1 MPPNLLSTELKPLPE
16 DVQTVGNHI
25 YGKMTSL
32 ELNYQQYFGSILKSF
47 LINNYL
53 YAPSWF
59 WLDTSSKITW
69 ICPPYYASNKLKSS
83 LEVLHSVTNLS
94 HPKFFQQIQ
103 GFRRCKI
110 TWRKWNFV
118 QNNLDFRT
126 ISCLKWSQTYGI
138 LWYSMVKWS
147 HNWCNVHLM
156 SNFVFSSTFR
166 SRSFDEFI
174 STFKLVRNS
183 FSEFVRHFVIWW
195 SYPQVLL
202 ANFG

>member
-1 MPPNLLSTELKPLPE
+1 MRALSFEFSRKSLIFMRTYLFPKKLVLDRLIFGPSRPGVCRRHFESWILQIDSQLEKDWFCNE
-16 DVQTVGNHI
+16 DLDKTD
-25 YGKMTSL
+25 L
-32 ELNYQQYFGSILKSF
+32 ERYQ
-47 LINNYL
+47 
-53 YAPSWF
+53 
-59 WLDTSSKITW
+59 
-69 ICPPYYASNKLKSS
+69 
-83 LEVLHSVTNLS
+83 EVLQSVRNPS
-94 HPKFFQQIQ
+94 HPKIFQQIQ

-118 QNNLDFRT
+118 RNNLDFRT

-147 HNWCNVHLM
+147 HNWFNVHLM